1 MPNVITHGLMA
12 QDVVGVLDE
21 SRVADAIQTYPQLFL
36 LGSNG
41 PDYLFYYRFLSSDQD
56 ATHIRNIGS
65 IFHSSHVNDF
75 YRAGFDYLISL
86 ENDRE
91 YDMFLSYLSG
101 HLCHWALDTLGHP
114 YIFHKTGLLQG
125 KTRYDHYRFES
136 MIDTLMVTQIKKDSL
151 KNYPTYKF
159 ADLNTKERLVIAKG
173 YQFITKTVL
182 NERVALSKFNQA
194 LKEMYYYTRLLYDP
208 NGFRIKLVQLIE
220 KNILKDLWFIS
231 SHIVSKKLDT
241 QRDILNLSHSVWN
254 HPSDD
259 TMIFTDSFVDLYN
272 QSIQRGKI
280 VLELLDDK
288 NIDGLLSYIDN
299 RNYETGLNTK
309 REMKYFNLVYQ
320 S

>member
-12 QDVVGVLDE
+12 QDVVGVLEE
-21 SRVADAIQTYPQLFL
+21 SRVATAIQTYPQLFL

-56 ATHIRNIGS
+56 AKHIRNIGS

-75 YRAGFDYLISL
+75 YRAGCEYLMSL
-86 ENDRE
+86 ENDSE

-125 KTRYDHYRFES
+125 DTRYDHYRFES

-151 KNYPTYKF
+151 KNYPTHKF
-159 ADLNTKERLVIAKG
+159 ADLTKHERLVVAKG
-173 YQFITKTVL
+173 YQYITKTVL
-182 NERVALSKFNQA
+182 NDRVPLSKFTQA

-208 NGFRIKLVQLIE
+208 KGLKIKPVQLIE
-220 KNILKDLWFIS
+220 KKILKDSWFIS
-231 SHIVSKKLDT
+231 SHMVSKKPDAE
-241 QRDILNLSHSVWN
+241 RDILNLNHSVWN
-254 HPSDD
+254 HPSDE
-259 TMIFTDSFVDLYN
+259 TIVYTDSFVDLYN

-280 VLELLDDK
+280 VLELLNDK
-288 NIDGLLSYIDN
+288 DINGLIGYVND
-299 RNYETGLNTK
+299 RNYETGLNTDLP
-309 REMKYFNLVYQ
+309 MNYFNLVY
-320 S
+320 